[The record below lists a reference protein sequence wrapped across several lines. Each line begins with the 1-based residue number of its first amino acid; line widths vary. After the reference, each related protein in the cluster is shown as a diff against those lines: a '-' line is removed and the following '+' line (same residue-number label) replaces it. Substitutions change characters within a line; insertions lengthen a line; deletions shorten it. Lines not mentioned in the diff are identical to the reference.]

1 MSTLPTAPPI
11 RRQRPRMEQK
21 MTDIELPASTQSGS
35 ATLRAGSLS
44 MPNVLGMGAAYLG
57 PGVIL
62 ITNPAFLGLVSGKQ
76 SWLTILLDIPVF
88 ACLVAVIAVFA
99 RRYVVT
105 GSLMSYLGEA
115 FGGKSRIFSGSPL
128 IIGYLLS
135 MPLTA
140 IFVLT
145 FAQGLLLDVKQTWS
159 SNASAQV
166 LVIAVVTAIAGYIS
180 YRGIVVSAR
189 LAIVCTVICA
199 PFVLIL
205 VVAAVIHTG
214 GQFTSQ
220 FSLKGMKFSD
230 MVAGLVLVFVGI
242 VGFEGFTALGRE
254 TKDPIKNTLRI
265 LPILVGLVVGV
276 LLLGCVTLVPL
287 LLQHLDQVNAGQ
299 SPSSIVADA
308 AGVGWIKIPLDA
320 SLLLATFACLRAFF
334 NDAARVTSTAA
345 RDGMLPRYLGQISAK
360 TGTPA
365 RALAAM
371 GLLAVGIP
379 AISQFVVR
387 QSPLQAS
394 AAMGPTLVYLWLVPY
409 CAMCVGVVALKRREG
424 ALWSGVSAAAAFAFV
439 FLVLV
444 LAYSITHAT
453 GTLQKV
459 APVVALGLAALLF
472 LVSLGREL
480 SASSQPGSVELAANE
495 PAPAP

>member
-1 MSTLPTAPPI
+1 
-11 RRQRPRMEQK
+11 
-21 MTDIELPASTQSGS
+21 MTDIELPASAQSGS
-35 ATLRAGSLS
+35 ASLRAGSLS
-44 MPNVLGMGAAYLG
+44 MPKVLGMGAAYLA

-62 ITNPAFLGLVSGKQ
+62 ITNPAYLGLVSGKQ
-76 SWLTILLDIPVF
+76 SWLTVLLDIPVL
-88 ACLVAVIAVFA
+88 ACLVVVISVFA

-115 FGGKSRIFSGSPL
+115 FGGKSRIFTGSPL

-166 LVIAVVTAIAGYIS
+166 LVIAVVTVIAGYFS
-180 YRGIVVSAR
+180 YRGVVVSAR
-189 LAIVCTVICA
+189 LAIVCTTICA

-205 VVAAVIHTG
+205 VVAAVIRTG
-214 GQFTSQ
+214 GHFTSQ
-220 FSLKGMKFSD
+220 FTTKGMTLSD
-230 MVAGLVLVFVGI
+230 LVAGLVLVFVGV

-254 TKDPIKNTLRI
+254 TKDPVRNTLRI
-265 LPILVGLVVGV
+265 LPILMGLVVGV

-287 LLQHLDQVNAGQ
+287 LLQHLNQVQAGQ

-320 SLLLATFACLRAFF
+320 SLLLATFSCLMAVF

-345 RDGMLPRYLGQISAK
+345 RDGMLPGYLGQISAK

-365 RALAAM
+365 RAVAAM

-409 CAMCVGVVALKRREG
+409 CAMCVGVIALKRREG
-424 ALWSGVSAAAAFAFV
+424 ALRSGASAAAAFAFI

-453 GTLQKV
+453 GTLQKA
-459 APVVALGLAALLF
+459 APAIALGLAAVLF
-472 LVSLGREL
+472 LVSLRREL
-480 SASSQPGSVELAANE
+480 AAAPEPGSVELTADE
-495 PAPAP
+495 PAAAP

>member
-1 MSTLPTAPPI
+1 
-11 RRQRPRMEQK
+11 
-21 MTDIELPASTQSGS
+21 MTDIELPASAKSGV
-35 ATLRAGSLS
+35 AALRAGSLS
-44 MPNVLGMGAAYLG
+44 MPKVLGMGAAYLA

-62 ITNPAFLGLVSGKQ
+62 ITNPAYLGLVSGKQ
-76 SWLTILLDIPVF
+76 SWLTIVLDIPVF
-88 ACLVAVIAVFA
+88 ACLVAVISVFA

-145 FAQGLLLDVKQTWS
+145 FAQGLLLDLKQTWS

-166 LVIAVVTAIAGYIS
+166 LVIAVVTVIAGYIS
-180 YRGIVVSAR
+180 YRGVVVTAR
-189 LAIVCTVICA
+189 LAIFCTVICA
-199 PFVLIL
+199 PLVLVL
-205 VVAAVIHTG
+205 VIAALIHTG
-214 GQFTSQ
+214 GAFTSQ
-220 FSLKGMKFSD
+220 FSLSGMTFSD
-230 MVAGLVLVFVGI
+230 LVAGLVLVFVGF

-254 TKDPIKNTLRI
+254 TRDPVRNTLRI
-265 LPILVGLVVGV
+265 LPILVGLVVAV
-276 LLLGCVTLVPL
+276 LLVGCVTLVPL
-287 LLQHLDQVNAGQ
+287 LLQHMNQINAGQ

-308 AGVGWIKIPLDA
+308 AGIGWIKIPLDA
-320 SLLLATFACLRAFF
+320 SLLLATFSCLMAVF

-345 RDGMLPRYLGQISAK
+345 RDGMLPRYFGQISAK

-371 GLLAVGIP
+371 GVLAIGVP
-379 AISQFVVR
+379 AVSQYVVR

-409 CAMCVGVVALKRREG
+409 CAMCVGVIALKRREG
-424 ALWSGVSAAAAFAFV
+424 ALWSGASAVAAFAFV

-444 LAYSITHAT
+444 LAYSITHAS

-459 APVVALGLAALLF
+459 APAVALGLAALLF
-472 LVSLGREL
+472 LVSLPREL
-480 SASSQPGSVELAANE
+480 SAASQPQQVGLAADE